1 MIIMTILC
9 VIMVVLGIYHL
20 FMLPS
25 GGAKKQGEQR
35 TAGQIMKELS
45 NVLIAF
51 SRKVISYITSFHHSL
66 PVCRRICHEN
76 CPSVPESDKR
86 KRWTRIE

>member
-35 TAGQIMKELS
+35 TAGQVMKELS
-45 NVLIAF
+45 NVLIDFFKKSHIVYYIF
-51 SRKVISYITSFHHSL
+51 SSFSIGL
-66 PVCRRICHEN
+66 QKDL
-76 CPSVPESDKR
+76 S
-86 KRWTRIE
+86 

>member
-9 VIMVVLGIYHL
+9 VIMVILGIYHL

-35 TAGQIMKELS
+35 TAGQVMTELA
-45 NVLIAF
+45 NVLLDFFRKTSHCPIISF
-51 SRKVISYITSFHHSL
+51 SSFCTDL
-66 PVCRRICHEN
+66 QK
-76 CPSVPESDKR
+76 DL
-86 KRWTRIE
+86 